1 MPKKSSTTSFSK
13 GSKGLKQWTASN
25 LEDVR
30 RLAAERE
37 HSSNKDT
44 SNGYISSIE
53 TFLKDFPSLQRKFS
67 AREVSE
73 KIRINADDYS
83 KSAAYKKRTDT
94 LDKQTNHS
102 SKCYNIDPKVLSYG
116 STPLTAIVFIASPI
130 PVNHEIM
137 LNGVESVK
145 MMISESNLGAVALST
160 TTYVVMMS
168 PKGGP
173 NSPAIEQDQVCNL
186 DVSIVF
192 YTYDASA
199 PGNIRMVMVKE
210 DNKDF
215 PIRRVVDK
223 LIR

>member
-1 MPKKSSTTSFSK
+1 MHKPASTTTAINRRK
-13 GSKGLKQWTASN
+13 KWT
-25 LEDVR
+25 
-30 RLAAERE
+30 LADQRDAQCLLAEHE
-37 HSSNKDT
+37 HSRNIDT
-44 SNGYISSIE
+44 NCKHISSIE
-53 TFLKDFPSLQRKFS
+53 SFLKDFPSLQRKFS

-102 SKCYNIDPKVLSYG
+102 SKCYNIDPNVLSYG

-160 TTYVVMMS
+160 TTFFVMMS

-215 PIRRVVDK
+215 PIRSVVDK